1 MGKLYYLM
9 GKSSTGKD
17 TIYKRLIDDDTLEL
31 KTIVGYTTRPR
42 REGEIEGLEYHFV
55 TAREH
60 RQYEN
65 DGLVIERRKYDTVYG
80 PWVYFTVD
88 DGNIDLEKNDYIQ
101 IGTLESYVNVKSYF
115 GKEKIVPLYINVEDG
130 ERLTRALYRE
140 KAQDFPRY
148 AEMCRRFLA
157 DEEDFSVEK
166 LENAGIV
173 KTYENSDINRCIEEI
188 RGVIFRNKL
197 L

>member
-1 MGKLYYLM
+1 VVL
-9 GKSSTGKD
+9 
-17 TIYKRLIDDDTLEL
+17 
-31 KTIVGYTTRPR
+31 YTTRPIR
-42 REGEIEGLEYHFV
+42 SGETDGITYHFC
-55 TAREH
+55 TEEDARALSEA
-60 RQYEN
+60 
-65 DGLVIERRKYDTVYG
+65 GKVIEMRTYQTVHG
-80 PWVYFTVD
+80 PWSYFTVD

-115 GKEKIVPLYINVEDG
+115 GKEKIDPLYINVEDG